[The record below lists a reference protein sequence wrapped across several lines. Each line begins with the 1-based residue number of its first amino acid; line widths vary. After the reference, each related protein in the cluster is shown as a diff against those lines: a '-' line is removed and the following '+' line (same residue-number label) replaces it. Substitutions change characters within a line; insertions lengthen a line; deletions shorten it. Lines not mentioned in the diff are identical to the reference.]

1 MGTFNLKQL
10 YKVDTDIVAAETRM
24 SICLQANGF
33 SFSLIGNDSQK
44 LYVVGEFECDLSGT
58 IPTVMNTI
66 KECFASIGV
75 KMFRFANIRV
85 VCTTQKNVWVP
96 YKLFDIEKKK
106 DYLKPVAEVH
116 GNETVLSNVCEKVDA
131 VSVFAYPM
139 HKYSGVKILI
149 NKAEYCSQQQVLAEY
164 AYDIS
169 GFSCNTL
176 LVNKRQN
183 ALDLTLFKGNSFT
196 LSNTITYDTTE
207 DMIYNLLFVLQQTE
221 VDTEAVK
228 LLITGDN
235 YTEAELQ
242 MLRRYVKD
250 VSYANPMENIR
261 VGVEFDEVNLQ
272 NYFLVLA

>member
-183 ALDLTLFKGNSFT
+183 ELQAMMDANIQFRIKVQTLLK
-196 LSNTITYDTTE
+196 DAE
-207 DMIYNLLFVLQQTE
+207 DELMAGVKAVLR
-221 VDTEAVK
+221 EAVASVAAEQG
-228 LLITGDN
+228 LAFVINTDAEGLSYISPDMARDITG
-235 YTEAELQ
+235 EVIAKLGI
-242 MLRRYVKD
+242 
-250 VSYANPMENIR
+250 A
-261 VGVEFDEVNLQ
+261 VER
-272 NYFLVLA
+272 